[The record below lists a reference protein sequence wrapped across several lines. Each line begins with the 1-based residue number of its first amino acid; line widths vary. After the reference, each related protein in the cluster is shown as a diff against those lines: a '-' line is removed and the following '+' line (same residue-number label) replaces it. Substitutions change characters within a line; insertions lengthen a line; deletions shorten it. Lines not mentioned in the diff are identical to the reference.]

1 MPESYRIELAPAA
14 QRQLRRLAPE
24 DARRVRDVLRNLVDD
39 ARPRGSMK
47 LAGFVAVWRIRAGRL
62 RIIYEIDEGEG
73 RLMVLRVARRD
84 ERTYRDL

>member
-1 MPESYRIELAPAA
+1 MPEPYRIELAPAA
-14 QRQLRRLAPE
+14 QRQVRRLAPG
-24 DARRVRDVLRNLVDD
+24 DARRVREALRNLVDD
-39 ARPRGSMK
+39 ARPTGSVK
-47 LAGFVAVWRIRAGRL
+47 LSGFVAVWRIRAGRF